1 MDNRKWSS
9 GASTIPPSPPAIPS
23 IGYPTRGN
31 PALGIEATKG
41 GEYWFHQVGEELRAA
56 IVENALAPSDDD
68 LTQLSKAISTQSI
81 DVATRYRQAA
91 LAGCSAM
98 IEI

>member
-56 IVENALAPSDDD
+56 IV
-68 LTQLSKAISTQSI
+68 
-81 DVATRYRQAA
+81 
-91 LAGCSAM
+91 
-98 IEI
+98 